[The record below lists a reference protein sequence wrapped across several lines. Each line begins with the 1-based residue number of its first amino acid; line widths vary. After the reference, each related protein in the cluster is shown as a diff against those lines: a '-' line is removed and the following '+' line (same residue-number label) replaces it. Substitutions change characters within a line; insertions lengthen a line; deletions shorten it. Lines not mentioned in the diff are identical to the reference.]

1 MFDEL
6 ILSINS
12 NIKAQETDSRE
23 ICFRTSLKSNRTWG
37 TNEAAGQHPSR
48 CRPRVRSDLVSAG
61 RASGT
66 PAGVGAAG
74 PALRDAAARVGGREY
89 PTDASSKPRPTSKLG
104 PRKGRAVHCVWV
116 SVIFQGQIK

>member
-37 TNEAAGQHPSR
+37 TNEAAGQRTGVQAFP
-48 CRPRVRSDLVSAG
+48 PRVCSDFVSAG
-61 RASGT
+61 SASGSQD
-66 PAGVGAAG
+66 GVGTAAQ
-74 PALRDAAARVGGREY
+74 PYETR
-89 PTDASSKPRPTSKLG
+89 PRGWEGNNT
-104 PRKGRAVHCVWV
+104 
-116 SVIFQGQIK
+116 

>member
-37 TNEAAGQHPSR
+37 TNEAAGQRSGVRAGFGPASARTWSVRGAHLGLGMGWGR
-48 CRPRVRSDLVSAG
+48 RAQLYETRPRG
-61 RASGT
+61 WEGNNT
-66 PAGVGAAG
+66 
-74 PALRDAAARVGGREY
+74 
-89 PTDASSKPRPTSKLG
+89 
-104 PRKGRAVHCVWV
+104 
-116 SVIFQGQIK
+116 